1 MVIIS
6 ILENCSKLEMIC
18 EKQFEQCLENSAKFA
33 VVIIIDLKKSIYW
46 NLLVTDVRLLEI
58 ITQKE
63 HDSYC
68 AKNDRHELYVE
79 SRRMGRNS
87 HSSRIPESG
96 VFPFLWG
103 RYEILP
109 TGGDL

>member
-1 MVIIS
+1 MT
-6 ILENCSKLEMIC
+6 C
-18 EKQFEQCLENSAKFA
+18 EKQFEQCLENSAKLA

-46 NLLVTDVRLLEI
+46 SLLVTDVRLLEI
-58 ITQKE
+58 ITRRE

-68 AKNDRHELYVE
+68 AKNDRRELYVE

-87 HSSRIPESG
+87 YSSRSIERGAFS
-96 VFPFLWG
+96 FLWG